1 MRYIKSITL
10 ATVAVLAFGG
20 CTSNGLVAT
29 NSYTKTKIGAVTGAI
44 AGAVT
49 GYNTKGHH
57 KGRRA
62 VIGAIAGGAMGA
74 GAGYAMDKQA
84 NEIANAL
91 GTRVN
96 NDPLATLDPNRDII
110 VSKTDTYVKIMFRDR
125 MMFATG
131 SAQLQPAAAGKVG
144 IVSRLLQRYPQTIA
158 SVAGYTDNTG
168 SYQLNQRLS
177 RERASTVASRLAT
190 TQPAQVHG
198 CAYNKPIA
206 PNDSAANKALNRR
219 VEVYLYADANNMV
232 NPCN

>member
-1 MRYIKSITL
+1 MKYIKSIAL
-10 ATVAVLAFGG
+10 VTVATFAFSG

-29 NSYTKTKIGAVTGAI
+29 NNYTKTKIGAVAGAI

-62 VIGAIAGGAMGA
+62 VIGAIAGGAIGA
-74 GAGYAMDKQA
+74 GAGYALDKQA

-91 GTRVN
+91 GTHVN
-96 NDPLATLDPNRDII
+96 NDPLATLDPNRNII

-131 SAQLQPAAAGKVG
+131 SAQLQPAAANKVS
-144 IVSRLLQRYPQTIA
+144 IVSRLLQNYPQTVA
-158 SVAGYTDNTG
+158 SVAGHTDNTG

-177 RERASTVASRLAT
+177 RDRASTVASRLGTA
-190 TQPAQVHG
+190 QPAQIYG
-198 CAYNKPIA
+198 CAYNKPIV
-206 PNDSAANKALNRR
+206 PNNSVSNKALNRR